1 MAFVR
6 EEKARRCK
14 QDVMNVR
21 RKKFL
26 FPSIFIVAVSSI
38 SLPLSLSL
46 SISILFAWIMAR
58 KFQIYIKQRYVTD
71 REDAQDAE

>member
-1 MAFVR
+1 MQAGR
-6 EEKARRCK
+6 NECEK
-14 QDVMNVR
+14 
-21 RKKFL
+21 KKILIPFNIYRSRL
-26 FPSIFIVAVSSI
+26 IHLSPS
-38 SLPLSLSL
+38 LSLSL